1 MMKKRVNSGVLSKK
15 IYSDPKYKGK
25 HIIIIGG
32 KIFAVKTGL
41 TASKMLE
48 ELLKKYPRSTPTLT
62 YIPKADRL
70 YPLFTS
76 TW

>member
-1 MMKKRVNSGVLSKK
+1 MKKKADSKVLSKK
-15 IYSDPKYKGK
+15 IYSDPKYKGR

-32 KIFAVKTGL
+32 KIFASKTGL

-62 YIPKADRL
+62 YIPKADTL
-70 YPLFTS
+70 ILLK
-76 TW
+76 